1 MKSMLHMLE
10 LRDYDER
17 LLASKCCADK
27 KKRDAI
33 KYTWESASQWDRKCL
48 R

>member
-10 LRDYDER
+10 LRDER

-27 KKRDAI
+27 KNGTRLNTHGNRHHSGI
-33 KYTWESASQWDRKCL
+33 GSA
-48 R
+48 

>member
-27 KKRDAI
+27 KRDAI
-33 KYTWESASQWDRKCL
+33 KYTWESASQWDRKRL

>member
-17 LLASKCCADK
+17 LLALCCADK
-27 KKRDAI
+27 KTGRD
-33 KYTWESASQWDRKCL
+33 
-48 R
+48 

>member
-10 LRDYDER
+10 LRDER

-33 KYTWESASQWDRKCL
+33 KYTWESASQWDRKRL

>member
-27 KKRDAI
+27 KNGTRLNTHGNRHHSGI
-33 KYTWESASQWDRKCL
+33 GSA
-48 R
+48 